1 MAGKKVKNEV
11 ESIRTE
17 LNELTEAIYALREY
31 VRIESAAT
39 AASRIANIAPSAHPS
54 RIPGDRT
61 GGEVTS
67 SGFTRLTTSDDQPLT
82 LQWSAREVT
91 VATVMEDD
99 SEQLARLL
107 AAIGHR
113 QRLAILKAI
122 LANPRSASELVS
134 DLKLGTSGAAYHH
147 LNVLQ
152 AADLVMQE
160 DRGIFAIQPSRVGT
174 LLSIMASPHIVT
186 VTDTAPDAVADTVVD
201 NDIDAPPMKSKS
213 KKKAG
218 DA

>member
-1 MAGKKVKNEV
+1 MAGKKAKGEV
-11 ESIRTE
+11 DSIRTE

-39 AASRIANIAPSAHPS
+39 VASRGATSTPTAKMP
-54 RIPGDRT
+54 RIIPDEN

-67 SGFTRLTTSDDQPLT
+67 SGFIRLITTDDHPLT
-82 LQWSAREVT
+82 LQWSSLET
-91 VATVMEDD
+91 PLATVMNED
-99 SEQLARLL
+99 SEQVARLL

-122 LANPRSASELVS
+122 LAKPRSASELVS
-134 DLKLGTSGAAYHH
+134 DLRLGTSGAAYHH

-152 AADLVMQE
+152 AAGLVVQE
-160 DRGIFAIQPSRVGT
+160 DRGMFSIQSSKVGT
-174 LLSIMASPHIVT
+174 LLSIMASTHIVT
-186 VTDTAPDAVADTVVD
+186 LIDDVPPTTDNAEA
-201 NDIDAPPMKSKS
+201 DAPSSKSKS

>member
-1 MAGKKVKNEV
+1 MAGKKAKGEGD
-11 ESIRTE
+11 SIRTE

-39 AASRIANIAPSAHPS
+39 AASRGETSTHTAKMPRLTPDEN
-54 RIPGDRT
+54 

-67 SGFTRLTTSDDQPLT
+67 SGFIRLSTTDERPLA
-82 LQWSAREVT
+82 LHWSSPET
-91 VATVMEDD
+91 PLATVMNED
-99 SEQLARLL
+99 SEQIARLL

-122 LANPRSASELVS
+122 LTKPRSASELVS
-134 DLKLGTSGAAYHH
+134 DLRLGTSGAAYHH

-152 AADLVMQE
+152 AAGLVVQE
-160 DRGIFAIQPSRVGT
+160 DRGMFSIQFSKVGT
-174 LLSIMASPHIVT
+174 LLSIMASTHIVT
-186 VTDTAPDAVADTVVD
+186 VVDDVPPTTDNAEA
-201 NDIDAPPMKSKS
+201 DAPSSKSKS